1 MWQMADGKISERC
14 FEYFKK
20 QYMEKYPD
28 FKGTIRRAARS
39 FWVADV
45 IDEEDNLTEYPIAC

>member
-1 MWQMADGKISERC
+1 MADGKISERC